1 MKCPFYT
8 AAIHIILFR
17 PFCHWEKK
25 TQTNLCEISHLA
37 GAISIESYA
46 RRSARDLHVLG
57 VPSQSAS
64 KKHNQEKRPTCLCAP
79 CEFLPPPPNLSA
91 MFDNHTI
98 LLLWLQNKQTVHMF
112 SLRFALCSRD
122 LDVLRVQRII
132 GFFVITHKSTR
143 SENPI
148 KWPQIRIIRRICLV
162 IYFPDLLILTC
173 WCHSTSVFNWSS
185 LAQTHRQWTVPG
197 RRTRDLP
204 WQRTSVLSTIS
215 CQDWPADT
223 FWCRW
228 GPGEETFVIWSPET
242 LNWKVTNK
250 KAPKHRFRLYSGK
263 ETLGRV
269 CLGLQWMVWVY

>member
-1 MKCPFYT
+1 MCSECPANQHPKSTIKKKDPHAFAHLVNFSPPQICPPCLIIIQSCYCDYRTNKPFTWSRCTTRPKDHRLFLNYPQINEVGKSDQMAANKNNSSNMFGHIFSRFANFDLLVPFY
-8 AAIHIILFR
+8 
-17 PFCHWEKK
+17 CH
-25 TQTNLCEISHLA
+25 
-37 GAISIESYA
+37 
-46 RRSARDLHVLG
+46 
-57 VPSQSAS
+57 
-64 KKHNQEKRPTCLCAP
+64 
-79 CEFLPPPPNLSA
+79 
-91 MFDNHTI
+91 
-98 LLLWLQNKQTVHMF
+98 
-112 SLRFALCSRD
+112 
-122 LDVLRVQRII
+122 
-132 GFFVITHKSTR
+132 
-143 SENPI
+143 
-148 KWPQIRIIRRICLV
+148 
-162 IYFPDLLILTC
+162 
-173 WCHSTSVFNWSS
+173 VFNWSS

-204 WQRTSVLSTIS
+204 WQRTSVLSKIS